1 MNKKNMNGRGSKN
14 PGKTLMR
21 LLSYVWNYYKVECV
35 FVAIGIAVSS
45 LAAVAGNL
53 FIKNLIDDYITPFL
67 TSADPTFAPLLRALL
82 VMAVIYYAAVK
93 R

>member
-21 LLSYVWNYYKVECV
+21 LLFYVWNYYKVECV

-53 FIKNLIDDYITPFL
+53 FIKNLIDDYIMPFL
-67 TSADPTFAPLLRALL
+67 SENNPSRI
-82 VMAVIYYAAVK
+82 VIFKVYHISS
-93 R
+93 